1 MWLRPFPQW
10 VAGGSILLM
19 VGVLSTG
26 CVNKEKGEIML
37 NQEEAVEVAKREF
50 AKHGYLVSDYN
61 ISAEVYG
68 ADHEQWIVWFDKKG
82 PFPIP
87 GGKHA
92 VLVHKST
99 GHAVFMPGE

>member
-1 MWLRPFPQW
+1 
-10 VAGGSILLM
+10 M